1 MVKTTS
7 FKKNG
12 EGYKCVSTIN
22 HGGLHHFHKIK
33 NKKTTKER
41 KQTKEPLSFLFFLSF
56 FLFFLPF
63 SLSLSFFLFFF
74 LPPEFLLATS
84 FSFISIYSKEI
95 TSPLPPFFMP
105 FLLGYLQPRLE
116 WNNGEGSMVKTT
128 INWAVCSGKVSVGQ
142 LA

>member
-1 MVKTTS
+1 MHLKITMNIVIIPNIFKNKRHIKLKKKEENLVNTTS

-56 FLFFLPF
+56 FLFFYP
-63 SLSLSFFLFFF
+63 SLSPFL
-74 LPPEFLLATS
+74 S
-84 FSFISIYSKEI
+84 FSFFFSSSLSSSRQLLSLLFLFTQRK
-95 TSPLPPFFMP
+95 SPALFLSGSPFFSP
-105 FLLGYLQPRLE
+105 P
-116 WNNGEGSMVKTT
+116 S
-128 INWAVCSGKVSVGQ
+128 
-142 LA
+142 